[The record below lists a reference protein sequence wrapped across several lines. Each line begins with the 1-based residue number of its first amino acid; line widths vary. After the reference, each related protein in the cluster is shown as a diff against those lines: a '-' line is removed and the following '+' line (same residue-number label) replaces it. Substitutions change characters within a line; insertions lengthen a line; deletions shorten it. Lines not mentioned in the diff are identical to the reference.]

1 MLLGTVNTFHN
12 YPGLFWNWLFKYAL
26 EYVIRSVQE
35 IKAGLKLNRTYQ
47 LQVYPTA
54 GSLFG
59 DYINTI
65 KNNTNLLLATS
76 KDDG

>member
-1 MLLGTVNTFHN
+1 M
-12 YPGLFWNWLFKYAL
+12 
-26 EYVIRSVQE
+26 RVQQ

-54 GSLFG
+54 VNWFG
-59 DYINTI
+59 NYINAI

-76 KDDG
+76 KDDGKKTKNTLFKKD